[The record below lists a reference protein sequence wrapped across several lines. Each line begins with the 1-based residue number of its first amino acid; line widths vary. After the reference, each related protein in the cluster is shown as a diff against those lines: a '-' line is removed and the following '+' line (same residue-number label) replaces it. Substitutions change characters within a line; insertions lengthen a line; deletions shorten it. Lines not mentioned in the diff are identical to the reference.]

1 MRSEKRPADNEG
13 MTGTALCAP
22 GLKDGSVP
30 MSSAVEK
37 AVEALELLPEEM
49 REPAAAYLLSQ
60 ARKFR
65 ALKDAIDEGMAD
77 VEAGRVVPWDLEDFL
92 KQAREQAQR

>member
-1 MRSEKRPADNEG
+1 
-13 MTGTALCAP
+13 
-22 GLKDGSVP
+22 

-49 REPAAAYLLSQ
+49 QELAAAYLLSQ
-60 ARKFR
+60 AKKFR

-77 VEAGRVVPWDLEDFL
+77 VEAGRVVPWDLNEFL
-92 KQAREQAQR
+92 KEAYAQARQ

>member
-1 MRSEKRPADNEG
+1 
-13 MTGTALCAP
+13 
-22 GLKDGSVP
+22 

-77 VEAGRVVPWDLEDFL
+77 VEAGRVIPWDLEEFL
-92 KQAREQAQR
+92 KLARAQAQQ

>member
-1 MRSEKRPADNEG
+1 MR
-13 MTGTALCAP
+13 LCTP
-22 GLKDGSVP
+22 RETCYTIF
-30 MSSAVEK
+30 MSTAVEK

-49 REPAAAYLLSQ
+49 QESAASYLLSQ

-77 VEAGRVVPWDLEDFL
+77 VEAGRVIPWDLEDFL
-92 KQAREQAQR
+92 KQARTKAQG

>member
-1 MRSEKRPADNEG
+1 
-13 MTGTALCAP
+13 
-22 GLKDGSVP
+22 

-49 REPAAAYLLSQ
+49 QESAAASLLSQ
-60 ARKFR
+60 DREFR

-77 VEAGRVVPWDLEDFL
+77 VEAGRVVPWDLEEFL
-92 KQAREQAQR
+92 KQARAQTQR

>member
-1 MRSEKRPADNEG
+1 MRS
-13 MTGTALCAP
+13 
-22 GLKDGSVP
+22 
-30 MSSAVEK
+30 AVGK

-49 REPAAAYLLSQ
+49 REPAAAYLLSR